1 MNFNKMNV
9 IYINE
14 KINEERLSLNKIWPW
29 LVIISLVVGIFNGKV
44 EEITTS
50 LFESAKSSIETCIN
64 IFGIISLWS
73 GLMNIAEK
81 SKLIEKAQKVVYPAI
96 KFLFPDVPKDSN
108 AIGNIAMN
116 MTANIIGLGNVA
128 TPVGLKAMEELQ
140 KINPKKD
147 CLSKSMLMFLV
158 LNMSSIQLIPTTVIA
173 LRTSYGSQNPAEVVI
188 PVIISSFTA
197 VIVGVIIVKAM
208 YFKRK

>member
-29 LVIISLVVGIFNGKV
+29 LIIISLVVGIFNGKV

-50 LFESAKSSIETCIN
+50 LFESAKSSIETFIN

-128 TPVGLKAMEELQ
+128 TPVGLKVMEELQ
-140 KINPKKD
+140 KINPQKD

-173 LRTSYGSQNPAEVVI
+173 LRASYGSQNSAEVVI

-197 VIVGVIIVKAM
+197 VIVGVIIVKTM

>member
-1 MNFNKMNV
+1 
-9 IYINE
+9 
-14 KINEERLSLNKIWPW
+14 
-29 LVIISLVVGIFNGKV
+29 
-44 EEITTS
+44 
-50 LFESAKSSIETCIN
+50 
-64 IFGIISLWS
+64 
-73 GLMNIAEK
+73 MNIAEK

-128 TPVGLKAMEELQ
+128 TPVGLKVMEELQ
-140 KINPKKD
+140 KINPQKD

-173 LRTSYGSQNPAEVVI
+173 LRASYGSQNSAEVVI

-197 VIVGVIIVKAM
+197 VIVGVIIVKTM

>member
-1 MNFNKMNV
+1 
-9 IYINE
+9 
-14 KINEERLSLNKIWPW
+14 
-29 LVIISLVVGIFNGKV
+29 
-44 EEITTS
+44 
-50 LFESAKSSIETCIN
+50 
-64 IFGIISLWS
+64 
-73 GLMNIAEK
+73 
-81 SKLIEKAQKVVYPAI
+81 
-96 KFLFPDVPKDSN
+96 
-108 AIGNIAMN
+108 MN

-140 KINPKKD
+140 KINPQKD

-173 LRTSYGSQNPAEVVI
+173 LRASYGSQNPAEVVI